1 MKTAT
6 GFFLVLFSFLF
17 PFCALAQDNPVLT
30 VEDYFT
36 STEIT
41 AMQNDNAAY
50 FEEASNQLQRD
61 LQATVSAVTS
71 GTLTR
76 EQGDRNMS
84 QRMEA
89 FKASVRENQAMNL
102 QKLYSGG
109 YQHLLFQEDPGLVDQ
124 AGSEEEEWGDDDT
137 AEDLTMDM
145 PTPGKKRFTASTVL
159 GVGFHTLLNHPS
171 NAPGIKFFRS
181 SMFEVGILGRI
192 RFSKSNTNSP
202 FFANVGLSYLFNGF
216 RWEGN
221 DYLLDRDV
229 PTFTNWPQSLDL
241 SRNEFENGYIV
252 LTGGLSYI
260 QPKKRGLLF
269 EINGFIGYNVH
280 TSSTIQFKTA
290 EKGRSIQ
297 TTYGKYGVND
307 FSYGLTAAIGLKNFA
322 IYSRYDLSTL
332 FRNSDGFGGQ
342 PFSIGVRFF

>member
-6 GFFLVLFSFLF
+6 GFFLLFFSALF
-17 PFCALAQDNPVLT
+17 PFCLLAQDNPVLT

-61 LQATVSAVTS
+61 LQATLSAVTS
-71 GTLTR
+71 GNLTR
-76 EQGDRNMS
+76 EQGDRNMA

-89 FKASVRENQAMNL
+89 FKTSVSENQTMNL

-109 YQHLLFQEDPGLVDQ
+109 YQHLLIQEDPGLVDQ
-124 AGSEEEEWGDDDT
+124 DVSAEDDWIEDDTDDD
-137 AEDLTMDM
+137 MDIEM
-145 PTPGKKRFTASTVL
+145 PSPAKKRFTASTVM
-159 GVGFHTLLNHPS
+159 GFGFHTLLNHPS
-171 NAPGIKFFRS
+171 TAPEVNFFRS
-181 SMFEVGILGRI
+181 GLFEIGFLGRI
-192 RFSKSNTNSP
+192 RFSKDNDKSP
-202 FFANVGLSYLFNGF
+202 YFANVGLSYVFNSI
-216 RWEGN
+216 RWKGN
-221 DYLLDRDV
+221 EYLLDRDV
-229 PTFTNWPQSLDL
+229 PTFTPSPQDL
-241 SRNEFENGYIV
+241 RRNDFENGYIT
-252 LTGGLSYI
+252 LTAGLAYI
-260 QPKKRGLLF
+260 QSKKRGLLF
-269 EINGFIGYNVH
+269 EVNAFAGYNVH
-280 TSSTIQFKTA
+280 SNNTIRFKTP
-290 EKGRSIQ
+290 ENGRAIH

-332 FRNSDGFGGQ
+332 FRNSAGFEGQ

>member
-124 AGSEEEEWGDDDT
+124 AVSEEEEWGDDDT

-171 NAPGIKFFRS
+171 TAPGINFFQS
-181 SMFEVGILGRI
+181 GMFDVGILGRV
-192 RFSKSNTNSP
+192 RLSKTNEKSP
-202 FFANVGLSYLFNGF
+202 FFANLGLSYVFNSI

-221 DYLLDRDV
+221 EYLLDRDV
-229 PTFTNWPQSLDL
+229 PTFTPSPQNLR
-241 SRNEFENGYIV
+241 RNDFENGYIT
-252 LTGGLSYI
+252 LTAGLAYI
-260 QPKKRGLLF
+260 QSKKRGLLF
-269 EINGFIGYNVH
+269 EVNAFAGYNVH
-280 TSSTIQFKTA
+280 SNNTIRFRTP
-290 EKGRSIQ
+290 ENGRAIH